1 MNTPPND
8 NHPGWAPDGV
18 PPHPWYAG
26 HAAGPGDPAATA
38 GPWAYG
44 PPPWYGYP
52 GPYATPPMPP
62 WAQGAG
68 PDAANVGDAAALEA
82 MLSDMADKNGLGPL
96 KSLLNWQDGDFWKGA
111 LVGAA
116 VVLLLNNN
124 ELRQTLLKGAAK
136 TAENLGAGT
145 ADAATSADAE
155 ATDQPTQGAE

>member
-1 MNTPPND
+1 
-8 NHPGWAPDGV
+8 
-18 PPHPWYAG
+18 
-26 HAAGPGDPAATA
+26 
-38 GPWAYG
+38 
-44 PPPWYGYP
+44 
-52 GPYATPPMPP
+52 
-62 WAQGAG
+62 
-68 PDAANVGDAAALEA
+68 
-82 MLSDMADKNGLGPL
+82 
-96 KSLLNWQDGDFWKGA
+96 FWKGA